1 MKKAL
6 IFDIIK
12 EYRGM
17 VHESADGYGFF
28 ADVIE
33 IIWIERDG
41 KMNKLD
47 ELIDELG
54 GILCC
59 V

>member
-1 MKKAL
+1 
-6 IFDIIK
+6 
-12 EYRGM
+12 M